1 MFAEKKFF
9 ATAVCPREKQKP
21 HRIHRCGDFN
31 KYRRVVKYLP
41 TPVLSEQVRRV
52 RENSHLSRH
61 LHASRPTPAKIAAP
75 LIYSIVALFSA
86 WNRLYDKKS
95 LLSRG
100 KV

>member
-41 TPVLSEQVRRV
+41 TPVLSEQVKRV
-52 RENSHLSRH
+52 RVSPISAVRELATFVYS
-61 LHASRPTPAKIAAP
+61 TPDI
-75 LIYSIVALFSA
+75 F
-86 WNRLYDKKS
+86 D
-95 LLSRG
+95 LLA
-100 KV
+100 VQ